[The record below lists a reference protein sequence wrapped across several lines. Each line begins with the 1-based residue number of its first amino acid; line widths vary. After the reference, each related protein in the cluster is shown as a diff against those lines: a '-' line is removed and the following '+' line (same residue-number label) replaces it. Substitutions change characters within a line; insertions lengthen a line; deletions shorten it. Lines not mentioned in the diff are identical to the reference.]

1 MSPEVARGPVPLSRG
16 GLLVR
21 TSAGPIQFG
30 AVPETIK
37 DTIGLP
43 DGVPSVYL
51 LPGHLFSADLGIS
64 LADLEFPVY
73 YNYFVRR
80 QRTTVICEERQR
92 RDLTAMMR
100 EAVFGPGK
108 PDVSRE
114 VLRGPV
120 PDLAA
125 EFGYFRTCPFRGVEM
140 ELSDMLT
147 FVTFDRKG
155 VAKVDGV
162 TVVHEPG
169 SGYVVSE
176 GSALLGTLPETVP
189 LPEPESERHDR
200 KEPFHPPAF
209 GLTFIGTGHGF
220 DPETMTSGFIIWA
233 NHRGI
238 LVDPPVGSM
247 DWLRNQEINPK
258 LIDAIVLTHC
268 HADHDGG
275 TLQKVLAEGRIRI
288 FTTPTIMRSF
298 IAKNAPLAGLSR
310 TRFASLFDFTPVGIG
325 EPVRIEGAEF
335 HFRYSLHSVPCVGFE
350 VFYGGRS
357 LVYSSDTLYD
367 PATFR
372 ALHRLGVINQERLDQ
387 LMDFPWHHDLVLH
400 EAGIPPLHTRLEE
413 LLQLPEDIRRRVM
426 LIHLSARNLPEGTG
440 MRIAPSGLDETVELV
455 RERPRHSEAQ
465 TTLDVLSR
473 VGLFSS
479 LSWAKA
485 AEAFALTQR
494 RSYRAG
500 EVLIRRGETGAEFFI
515 IVEGKAAVL
524 DHEGREVAVY
534 GQHDY
539 FGETAIVLGTPRTAD
554 VVARSD
560 LEVLTMAA
568 HDLLYLLR
576 GTELLETL
584 RRLARVRQLPA
595 WDRLAYTPVFRQLT
609 PTQRTQFQSMLEAV
623 VLPDGTEL
631 TQAGQRARVC
641 HLIDEGVVVGE
652 AEGLPDITWG
662 AGELAGELDRILD
675 QKAASRHLVT
685 RGPVTAYRMRAADLR
700 RFLQQNPGVYLRLTT
715 ALLRA

>member
-1 MSPEVARGPVPLSRG
+1 MSPEVAPGPVPLSRG

-21 TSAGPIQFG
+21 TPAGPIQYG

-37 DTIGLP
+37 DTIGKP
-43 DGVPSVYL
+43 EGVPAIYL
-51 LPGHLFSADLGIS
+51 LPGHLFSAELGIS

-73 YNYFVRR
+73 YNYFVKR
-80 QRTTVICEERQR
+80 QRTTVICEERQK

-100 EAVFGPGK
+100 EAVFGPVK

-114 VLRGPV
+114 ILRGPV

-125 EFGYFRTCPFRGVEM
+125 EFRYFRTCPFRGVEM
-140 ELSDMLT
+140 DLGDMLS

-155 VAKVDGV
+155 IAKVGSV
-162 TVVHEPG
+162 TVSRSVG
-169 SGYVVSE
+169 AGFVVLDGDAE
-176 GSALLGTLPETVP
+176 LARFPEQVP
-189 LPEPESERHDR
+189 LPEQASERHDR
-200 KEPFHPPAF
+200 IAPFHPPAF

-247 DWLRNQEINPK
+247 DWLRDQEINPK

-275 TLQKVLAEGRIRI
+275 TLQKVLAEGRIRV

-298 IAKNAPLAGLSR
+298 VAKNAPLAGLSR
-310 TRFASLFDFTPVGIG
+310 TRFTSLFDFTPVGIG

-372 ALHRLGVINQERLDQ
+372 ALHRLGVIDQARLDQ

-413 LLQLPEDIRRRVM
+413 LLQLPEDVRRRVM

-440 MRIAPSGLDETVELV
+440 MRIAPAGLDQTVALV
-455 RERPRHSEAQ
+455 DERPRHSAAQ

-479 LSWAKA
+479 LPWAKA
-485 AEAFALTQR
+485 AEAFSMTQAR
-494 RSYRAG
+494 RCKAG
-500 EVLIRRGETGAEFFI
+500 DILIRRGDPGGEFFI

-524 DHEGREVAVY
+524 DGEGREVAVY

-539 FGETAIVLGTPRTAD
+539 FGEAAIVLGTPRTAD

-584 RRLARVRQLPA
+584 RRLARIRQLPA
-595 WDRLAYTPVFRQLT
+595 WDRLAYSPVFRQLT
-609 PTQRTQFQSMLEAV
+609 PTQRTQFQGMLEAV

-641 HLIDEGVVVGE
+641 YLIDEGIVVGE
-652 AEGLPDITWG
+652 ADDLPDLTWSG
-662 AGELAGELDRILD
+662 GELAGEIDRILD
-675 QKAASRHLVT
+675 QKPASRHLVA
-685 RGPVTAYRMRAADLR
+685 RGPVTAYRMSAPDLR
-700 RFLQQNPGVYLRLTT
+700 RFLQQNPGVYLRLTSS
-715 ALLRA
+715 LLRA

>member
-1 MSPEVARGPVPLSRG
+1 MSPEVAPGPVPLARG
-16 GLLVR
+16 GLLAR
-21 TSAGPIQFG
+21 TPAGPIQFG

-37 DTIGLP
+37 DTIGTA
-43 DGVPSVYL
+43 DGVPAIYV
-51 LPGHLFSADLGIS
+51 LPGHLFSAELGIS

-73 YNYFVRR
+73 YNYFVKRK
-80 QRTTVICEERQR
+80 RTTVICEERQK

-100 EAVFGPGK
+100 EAVFGPEK

-125 EFGYFRTCPFRGVEM
+125 EFRYFKTCPFRGVEM
-140 ELSDMLT
+140 DLSDMLS

-155 VAKVDGV
+155 IARVDGV
-162 TVVHEPG
+162 TVRQSAGAGFVLL
-169 SGYVVSE
+169 E
-176 GSALLGTLPETVP
+176 GDTKLARFPEQVP
-189 LPEPESERHDR
+189 LPEQASERHIR
-200 KEPFHPPAF
+200 MAPFHPPAF

-247 DWLRNQEINPK
+247 DWLRDQEINPK

-275 TLQKVLAEGRIRI
+275 TLQKVLAEGRIRV

-298 IAKNAPLAGLSR
+298 MIKNAPLAGLSR

-325 EPVRIEGAEF
+325 EPIRIEGAEF

-372 ALHRLGVINQERLDQ
+372 ALHRLGVIDQARLDQ
-387 LMDFPWHHDLVLH
+387 LMGFPWHHDLVLH

-413 LLQLPEDIRRRVM
+413 LLKLPEDVRRRVM

-440 MRIAPSGLDETVELV
+440 MRIAPAGLDQTVTLV
-455 RERPRHSEAQ
+455 DERPRNSPAQ

-479 LSWAKA
+479 LPWAKA
-485 AEAFALTQR
+485 AEAFSMTRAR
-494 RSYRAG
+494 RCKAG
-500 EVLIRRGETGAEFFI
+500 EILIRRGDPGGEFFI

-524 DHEGREVAVY
+524 DGEGREVAIY

-584 RRLARVRQLPA
+584 RRLASIRQLPA
-595 WDRLAYTPVFRQLT
+595 WDRLAYSPVFRQLT
-609 PTQRTQFQSMLEAV
+609 PTQRTQFQGLLEAV

-641 HLIDEGVVVGE
+641 YLIDEGLVVGE
-652 AEGLPDITWG
+652 ADGLPDLTWG
-662 AGELAGELDRILD
+662 GGEIAGELDRILD
-675 QKAASRHLVT
+675 QKPASRHLVA
-685 RGPVTAYRMRAADLR
+685 RGPVTAYRMAASDLR
-700 RFLQQNPGVYLRLTT
+700 RFLQQNPGVYLRLTSS
-715 ALLRA
+715 LLRA